1 MNTDEPD
8 RPHPDTAIYPEADL
22 SERILGAAFKV
33 HNTLGVGFLEKVYE
47 NALVHELRRE
57 RIPVEQQK
65 PIQVRYD
72 GTVVGEYQADLI
84 VDVRIL
90 VECKAVSHFGPV
102 HEAQL
107 LNYLRATG
115 IRVGLLLNFGR
126 PKLQYRRLVS

>member
-1 MNTDEPD
+1 MNTDVSRDEA
-8 RPHPDTAIYPEADL
+8 AIYPEADL
-22 SERILGAAFKV
+22 SERILGSAFKV
-33 HNTLGVGFLEKVYE
+33 HNYLGVGFLEKVYE
-47 NALVHELRRE
+47 NALVHELGRE
-57 RIPVEQQK
+57 RIRVEQQT

-84 VDVRIL
+84 VDSRIL
-90 VECKAVSHFGPV
+90 VECKAVSGFDPI

-126 PKLQYRRLVS
+126 PKLQYRRLVL